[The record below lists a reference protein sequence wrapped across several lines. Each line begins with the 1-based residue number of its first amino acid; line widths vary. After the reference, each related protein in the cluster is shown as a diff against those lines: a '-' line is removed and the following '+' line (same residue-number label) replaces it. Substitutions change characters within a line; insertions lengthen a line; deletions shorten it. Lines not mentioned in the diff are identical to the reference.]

1 MKAQRIKTGLLATA
15 GIMLCASAAGAA
27 VISEAEPNNGIA
39 TAQHIDLSSFTVGPN
54 SDITNSDIW
63 PWVSIAGTG
72 DGSIDYYS
80 FNVYA
85 AGITGIFDIDYGYTY
100 SDGRTPEDMDSYLR
114 LYDSEG
120 NLLFT
125 NDDSSTSNGAAGS
138 ESGLDSFIQYTFSEP
153 GTYIIA
159 AKSYPDI
166 PIPSGRSYELQI
178 SLSQVP
184 IPMDTTPMDA
194 TGQIIIK
201 NFVYDRD
208 MAAFSLQGVEGI
220 GAAAQDAVDNGTGLT
235 FTAEADNT
243 LITFT
248 ADSNELD
255 VGGNRLVY
263 SNDTTLVRCKFDT
276 EVCTVQLSYTNL
288 DGAALDEQLT
298 GEMNVSLEVGGNL
311 YLNTG
316 EWTQIDSGS
325 GSWTK
330 YRKDN

>member
-1 MKAQRIKTGLLATA
+1 MKAQCVKTGLLATA
-15 GIMLCASAAGAA
+15 GIMLCASAANAA
-27 VISEAEPNNGIA
+27 VISEAEPNNSIA
-39 TAQHIDLSSFTVGPN
+39 TAQHIDTSSFTVGSNP
-54 SDITNSDIW
+54 DVTNSDIW

-72 DGSIDYYS
+72 DGTFDYYS
-80 FNVYA
+80 FDVPL
-85 AGITGIFDIDYGYTY
+85 AGATASIFDTDHTNF
-100 SDGRTPEDMDSYLR
+100 DTELF
-114 LYDSEG
+114 LYDANG
-120 NLLFT
+120 NLLAA
-125 NDDSSTSNGAAGS
+125 NDDIWPSPADPGSSTA
-138 ESGLDSFIQYTFSEP
+138 LDSFLEYTFPAP

-159 AKSYPDI
+159 VGRFNSYGNPGGVTGNA
-166 PIPSGRSYELQI
+166 PYNGASYELQI
-178 SLSQVP
+178 SLSRVA
-184 IPMDTTPMDA
+184 IPMDA

-208 MAAFSLQGVEGI
+208 MAAFSLQGMEGI

-235 FTAEADNT
+235 FTAEAEDT

-248 ADSNELD
+248 ADSNALD

-263 SNDTTLVRCKFDT
+263 SDDTTLVRCKFDT
-276 EVCTVQLSYTNL
+276 EICTVQLSYTNL
-288 DGAALDEQLT
+288 DGDALDEQLT
-298 GEMNVSLEVGGNL
+298 GEMKVSLEVGGNL

>member
-1 MKAQRIKTGLLATA
+1 MKAQSIKTGLLATA
-15 GIMLCASAAGAA
+15 GIMLCTSAANAA
-27 VISEAEPNNGIA
+27 VISEAEPNNSIA
-39 TAQHIDLSSFTVGPN
+39 TAQHIDISSFTVGLNP
-54 SDITNSDIW
+54 DITNSEIW

-72 DGSIDYYS
+72 DGTFDYYS
-80 FNVYA
+80 FDVSL
-85 AGITGIFDIDYGYTY
+85 AGTTASVFDTDHNNFDT
-100 SDGRTPEDMDSYLR
+100 ELF
-114 LYDSEG
+114 LYDSNG
-120 NLLFT
+120 NLLAY
-125 NDDSSTSNGAAGS
+125 NDDNWGDPGSNFLA
-138 ESGLDSFIQYTFSEP
+138 SFLEYTFLEP

-159 AKSYPDI
+159 VGEFNSYDYDNTGGVTGNAPDI
-166 PIPSGRSYELQI
+166 GDSYELQI
-178 SLSQVP
+178 SLSRIA
-184 IPMDTTPMDA
+184 IPMDTT
-194 TGQIIIK
+194 GQIVIK

-208 MAAFSLQGVEGI
+208 MAAFSLQGMEGI

-235 FTAEADNT
+235 FTAEAGDT

-263 SNDTTLVRCKFDT
+263 SDDVTLVRCKFDT
-276 EVCTVQLSYTNL
+276 ELCTVQLRYTNL
-288 DGAALDEQLT
+288 DGDALDAQLT

-316 EWTQIDSGS
+316 EWTQVDSGS